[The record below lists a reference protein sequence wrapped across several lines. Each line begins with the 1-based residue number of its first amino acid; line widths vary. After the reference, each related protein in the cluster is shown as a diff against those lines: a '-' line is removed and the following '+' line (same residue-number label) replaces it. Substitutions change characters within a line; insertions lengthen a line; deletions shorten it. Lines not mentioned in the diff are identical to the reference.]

1 MLELKT
7 KKELAQYAH
16 ALATG
21 HHFVRHRSFL
31 YLPVDYETRTPMLT
45 TDPRRTVWLRMPKE
59 PLMRLAAA
67 QHNVLFA
74 GEGELTSF
82 EFMVGQLAEFVDD
95 AAKTMLVRTHQGL
108 KELQPDGTFEEPS
121 GAFVP
126 NTVLPMLNT
135 DQAAKDRVFQVI
147 SDWLDSEEEA
157 HSLLS
162 HVATSLA
169 PGWSAVKYILL
180 LGGGRN
186 GKSLFL
192 KMLHALY
199 GFENVSNV
207 TRQQIAEQSP
217 VVTELNG
224 KLLNIVYDGQAEYL
238 KDSGAEKTLIA
249 GETFPIR
256 KLYESMI
263 TPVQT
268 NALFIEGLQ
277 KEPKSKDKSSAL
289 QKRLVRFQFDN
300 VYALDHRFERTML
313 SEESLGALLALLL
326 DHFVTEDK
334 VAELLAPTTKA
345 IELQLEHMHE
355 NSMGLQFLAYL
366 EKHVA
371 TGAAGLIGQTI
382 DEVTAEFRSWRL
394 KENDIGGWPDTEVMG
409 QLNNLINNERKS
421 RRING
426 KVTKIKTFTS
436 FKPEAQAFLEN
447 LEGEEILNG
456 SESELDI
463 DALVAD

>member
-7 KKELAQYAH
+7 KKELAQHAH
-16 ALATG
+16 SLARG
-21 HHFVRHRSFL
+21 HHFVRHKSFL
-31 YLPVDYETRTPMLT
+31 YLPVDYETKEPMLT
-45 TDPRRTVWLRMPKE
+45 GDPKRTVWLRMPRE

-67 QHNVLFA
+67 QHDVLFA
-74 GEGELTSF
+74 SKEELTSF

-95 AAKTMLVRTHQGL
+95 AAKTMMVRTHQGL
-108 KELQPDGTFEEPS
+108 KELQPDGSFTEPTGS
-121 GAFVP
+121 FIP
-126 NTVLPMLNT
+126 NTVLPMLNE
-135 DQAAKDRVFQVI
+135 DPVI
-147 SDWLDSEEEA
+147 KAELFEIICDWLASEEEA
-157 HSLLS
+157 HSLLH

-169 PGWSAVKYILL
+169 PAWSAVKYILL

-186 GKSLFL
+186 GKSTFL

-199 GFENVSNV
+199 GYENVGHV

-224 KLLNIVYDGQAEYL
+224 KLLNIVFDGQAEYL

-256 KLYESMI
+256 KLYESTI

-289 QKRLVRFQFDN
+289 QKRLVRFQFPN
-300 VYALDHRFERTML
+300 VYELDHGFERKMM
-313 SEESLGALLALLL
+313 SEEYLGALLSLLL
-326 DHFVTEDK
+326 DHFVTEDT
-334 VAELLAPTTKA
+334 VAKQLAPTAKA
-345 IELQLEHMHE
+345 LELQLEHMHE

-366 EKHVA
+366 EKNSP
-371 TGAAGLIGQTI
+371 TGASGLIDQTI

-394 KENDIGGWPDTEVMG
+394 KENDIGSWPDTEVLG
-409 QLNNLINNERKS
+409 QLTNLINNERKS

-426 KVTKIKTFTS
+426 KVTKVRIFTS
-436 FKPEAQAFLEN
+436 FKPEAQAFIEN
-447 LEGEEILNG
+447 LEGEEILSG
-456 SESELDI
+456 SESELDV

>member
-45 TDPRRTVWLRMPKE
+45 TDPQRTVWLRMPKE

-108 KELQPDGTFEEPS
+108 KELQPDGTFTDPRGE
-121 GAFVP
+121 FVP

-135 DQAAKDRVFQVI
+135 DQDAKDRVFKVI
-147 SDWLDSEEEA
+147 SDWLDSDEEA

-192 KMLHALY
+192 KMLHQLY

-300 VYALDHRFERTML
+300 VYALDHRFEREML

-447 LEGEEILNG
+447 LEGEEILDG

-463 DALVAD
+463 NALVAD